1 MHDTAIEMAKR
12 SGYGAK
18 WRKFYA
24 YTRTK
29 YIFSKKSIH

>member
-18 WRKFYA
+18 WRKFSCLHENKIY
-24 YTRTK
+24 
-29 YIFSKKSIH
+29 F